1 MLASFQKHLVNLGAF
16 LGAHKADLTG
26 ALIIFKLARNE
37 ETQ

>member
-1 MLASFQKHLVNLGAF
+1 MLASFQKQLVNLGAF

-26 ALIIFKLARNE
+26 ALSMYKLARNE